1 MAKKRQI
8 MEKELNIEIQEELA
22 AEVNMKR
29 EFPDVDMCDRW
40 VLFDYFV
47 FTLSRI

>member
-1 MAKKRQI
+1 

-29 EFPDVDMCDRW
+29 EYPEVDMCDR
-40 VLFDYFV
+40 
-47 FTLSRI
+47 